1 MKEETV
7 IPPPHLISQKLDK
20 EYFDDLLRENA
31 ELKRKIKALQNEIR
45 EKSREFYGLSW
56 IDVPE
61 AFEEESK
68 NKIPVLEEVREKAVK
83 NADGKP
89 THILIEGDNYHAL
102 TCLNY
107 THRGKVD
114 VIYIDPPYNTGNDG
128 FTYKDARFLTE
139 FPDGAKIDKNH
150 PLRHSAWLSFMAKR
164 LELAKNLLSE
174 RGVIF
179 ISIDDNEQANLKL
192 LCDRIFGEENFVATI
207 PRLTSPQRS
216 GQEAYMNVSH
226 DYVLAYS
233 YSSTFNFVIRRD
245 LSGKKL
251 KRDKNGLYV
260 EGDTKAIL
268 AASSQGY
275 SQGGDYDFLYNGK
288 LYRPI
293 DKKGVRNRW
302 LWTRPR
308 MEAAAKLG
316 ILVETKSTLRMQ
328 VYLDKKFEEFT
339 NKLVPKNEKLIFH
352 SADLMNNGEF
362 SNPTGDKE
370 LKEISIVFAYPKPVN
385 LVKILCELAS
395 VKSSIIL
402 DFFAGSGTTMH
413 ATMKLNAEDGGK
425 RQCILVTNNENQICE
440 KVTYERNRRVM
451 CGYVNSKGENVA
463 GLGNSMKYYRTAFVG
478 GNDAKNARDR
488 DRREFSRKAG
498 ALLSLAENTLEELSV
513 PEAEA
518 AYFQI
523 FSDGKYRFTAVYF
536 ALDWTHLDAL
546 VGTLKTLSAQTRGK
560 ARFAIYV
567 YCDGAPDIFE
577 DDLADVP
584 GATLKAIPRPILEIY
599 KTINGGK

>member
-1 MKEETV
+1 M
-7 IPPPHLISQKLDK
+7 
-20 EYFDDLLRENA
+20 
-31 ELKRKIKALQNEIR
+31 
-45 EKSREFYGLSW
+45 
-56 IDVPE
+56 
-61 AFEEESK
+61 
-68 NKIPVLEEVREKAVK
+68 LEEVRDKAVK
-83 NADGKP
+83 NSDGKP

-107 THRGKVD
+107 THRGKID

-192 LCDRIFGEENFVATI
+192 LCDNVFGEGNFLGEFIWRKKSGGGQADAFFVTEHEYVFVYRKSTGFVWIDPKESLSASDFKNSDERGFYNIVKLEKWGNTAHREDRPSMYFPIKKPSGEDYFPVAPDGKEGRWRVGATKMKVLIANCLIEWRNGI
-207 PRLTSPQRS
+207 PYEKKYFSSSKADVKILKSRSILYSAGETGDGTKILTSIM
-216 GQEAYMNVSH
+216 GEKDV
-226 DYVLAYS
+226 
-233 YSSTFNFVIRRD
+233 
-245 LSGKKL
+245 
-251 KRDKNGLYV
+251 
-260 EGDTKAIL
+260 
-268 AASSQGY
+268 
-275 SQGGDYDFLYNGK
+275 
-288 LYRPI
+288 
-293 DKKGVRNRW
+293 
-302 LWTRPR
+302 
-308 MEAAAKLG
+308 
-316 ILVETKSTLRMQ
+316 
-328 VYLDKKFEEFT
+328 FE
-339 NKLVPKNEKLIFH
+339 N
-352 SADLMNNGEF
+352 
-362 SNPTGDKE
+362 
-370 LKEISIVFAYPKPVN
+370 PKPVS
-385 LVKILCELAS
+385 LIQELIS
-395 VKSSIIL
+395 HNDKFSLIL

-478 GNDAKNARDR
+478 GNDAKNALDR
-488 DRREFSRKAG
+488 DKRELSRKAG

-536 ALDWTHLDAL
+536 TLDWTHLDAL
-546 VGTLKTLSAQTRGK
+546 AGTLKTLSAQTRGK
-560 ARFAIYV
+560 ARFAVYV
-567 YCDGAPDIFE
+567 YSDGLPDIFE

-584 GATLKAIPRPILEIY
+584 GATLKAIPQPILEIY

>member
-1 MKEETV
+1 M
-7 IPPPHLISQKLDK
+7 
-20 EYFDDLLRENA
+20 R
-31 ELKRKIKALQNEIR
+31 RKVEALQNEIR
-45 EKSREFYGLSW
+45 DKSREFYGLSW

-68 NKIPVLEEVREKAVK
+68 NKIPVLDEVRDKAVK

-107 THRGKVD
+107 THRGKID

-128 FTYKDARFLTE
+128 FTYKDARFLTK
-139 FPDGAKIDKNH
+139 FPDGTKIDKNH
-150 PLRHSAWLSFMAKR
+150 PLRHSSWLSFMAKR

-174 RGVIF
+174 KGVIF

-207 PRLTSPQRS
+207 PWRKRTAKADVPYNFSQDCEWVVCYANAKFKAGIKKESRKYYETEDLPNRPWRVHDLTKQTSAEERPKS
-216 GQEAYMNVSH
+216 FFTIVNP
-226 DYVLAYS
+226 
-233 YSSTFNFVIRRD
+233 
-245 LSGKKL
+245 
-251 KRDKNGLYV
+251 KNGKEYPANPKR
-260 EGDTKAIL
+260 TWAITIETFQEYY
-268 AASSQGY
+268 AKDRIVFP
-275 SQGGDYDFLYNGK
+275 GDYDFLK
-288 LYRPI
+288 ILRPVLRYFKE
-293 DKKGVRNRW
+293 DDERKAGA
-302 LWTRPR
+302 LFGF
-308 MEAAAKLG
+308 AA
-316 ILVETKSTLRMQ
+316 VSTDLPKTVGMTQ
-328 VYLDKKFEEFT
+328 DGTQDL
-339 NKLVPKNEKLIFH
+339 NKIFDEKL
-352 SADLMNNGEF
+352 F
-362 SNPTGDKE
+362 S
-370 LKEISIVFAYPKPVN
+370 FPKPVS
-385 LVKILCELAS
+385 LISYLLQIATPLAEKIT
-395 VKSSIIL
+395 IL

-463 GLGNSMKYYRTAFVG
+463 GIGNSMKYYRTAFVG

-488 DRREFSRKAG
+488 DRRELSRKAG

-546 VGTLKTLSAQTRGK
+546 AGTLKTLSAQTRGK

-584 GATLKAIPRPILEIY
+584 GATLKAIPQPILEIY

>member
-1 MKEETV
+1 MNGFT
-7 IPPPHLISQKLDK
+7 PPPPFGSGNDTSSRA
-20 EYFDDLLRENA
+20 EDFDRLLKENA
-31 ELKRKIKALQNEIR
+31 ELRRKVEALQNEIR
-45 EKSREFYGLSW
+45 EKSRDFYGLSW

-68 NKIPVLEEVREKAVK
+68 NKIPVLEEVRDKAVK

-107 THRGKVD
+107 THRGKID

-139 FPDGAKIDKNH
+139 FPNGAKIDKNH

-192 LCDRIFGEENFVATI
+192 LCNEVFGEENFLAQI
-207 PRLTSPQRS
+207 IWER
-216 GQEAYMNVSH
+216 
-226 DYVLAYS
+226 AYS
-233 YSSTFNFVIRRD
+233 PVNLKKHFSENHDFVLVYSRSILNASSNGLPRTEDANSRYSNPDNDSRGPWKSADCSVGPVVQEKVYPIKTPSGRIVMPPRGRCWLYTKERFQEM
-245 LSGKKL
+245 LSDNRVWFGENGNNVPAVKKFLSEVKQGITPLTIWKYVEVGHSQDAAQKL
-251 KRDKNGLYV
+251 KDLF
-260 EGDTKAIL
+260 
-268 AASSQGY
+268 
-275 SQGGDYDFLYNGK
+275 GG
-288 LYRPI
+288 I
-293 DKKGVRNRW
+293 A
-302 LWTRPR
+302 
-308 MEAAAKLG
+308 M
-316 ILVETKSTLRMQ
+316 
-328 VYLDKKFEEFT
+328 
-339 NKLVPKNEKLIFH
+339 
-352 SADLMNNGEF
+352 
-362 SNPTGDKE
+362 
-370 LKEISIVFAYPKPVN
+370 FAYPKPID
-385 LVKILCELAS
+385 LIKRMEELYS
-395 VKSSIIL
+395 RKTSIIL

-413 ATMKLNAEDGGK
+413 ATMKLNAEDGGT

-478 GNDAKNARDR
+478 GNDAKNALDR
-488 DRREFSRKAG
+488 DKKELSRKAG
-498 ALLSLAENTLEELSV
+498 ALLSLAENTLEEQSV

-536 ALDWTHLDAL
+536 TLDWTHLDAL
-546 VGTLKTLSAQTRGK
+546 ARTLKTLSAQTRGK

-577 DDLADVP
+577 KDLADVP
-584 GATLKAIPRPILEIY
+584 GATHKAIPQPILEIY